1 MTHDRTSERLESWQR
16 FTLLDLLLL
25 PVAFGIVYSSV
36 FVPYAG
42 RVFGLP
48 LDKMFGLFVL
58 AVLAGCVGAG
68 PLVFLVQ
75 LGFRGRRRSLSLG
88 EWLWLSPLAL
98 GLIGSAGKAII
109 LGVYERCESPL
120 GEAMLGGLFLA
131 AVLVASFLLLA
142 EAVCVLAGLAVF
154 VSGVMG
160 SRPQVPCEWT
170 DQFGGATCF
179 LVGVAL
185 LAYQTWIGL

>member
-1 MTHDRTSERLESWQR
+1 MIDDHRSERSEPWRR

-25 PVAFGIVYSSV
+25 PVAFGAVCSSV

-42 RVFGLP
+42 RVFALP
-48 LDKMFGLFVL
+48 LEKALGLCVL
-58 AVLAGCVGAG
+58 AVLAGCIAAG
-68 PLVFLVQ
+68 PLVLFVQ
-75 LGFRGRRRSLSLG
+75 LGVRGRRRALSLG

-98 GLIGSAGKAII
+98 GLIGTAGKAII
-109 LGVYERCESPL
+109 LGVYESCESPL
-120 GEAMLGGLFLA
+120 GEAMLGALVLA
-131 AVLVASFLLLA
+131 AVLLLSFLLLT

-154 VSGVMG
+154 VAGVLG
-160 SRPQVPCEWT
+160 NRSDVPCEWT

-185 LAYQTWIGL
+185 LAYQAWIGL